1 MAIPKGRLTS
11 GDRGT
16 RRVIVLRGGAELQSR
31 LDNLAMTFFDVAE
44 RWQREAIA
52 VARPR
57 IPQRTGATRRSLR
70 AIPVGAKT
78 KNARGGR
85 AALLQARVEGSY
97 VGYFIDRGVKPHTIE
112 PKRKRALRWEGAEG
126 TIFATRASHPGYRR
140 RPFRAR
146 MAREGLRRTPMA
158 QALVDRWNEGA

>member
-1 MAIPKGRLTS
+1 MAVPKGRLTS

-16 RRVIVLRGGAELQSR
+16 RRVISLRGSRELQAR
-31 LDNLAMTFFDVAE
+31 LDNVALSFFDIATH
-44 RWQREAIA
+44 WQREAIA

-57 IPQRTGATRRSLR
+57 IPARTGATRRSLR
-70 AIPVGAKT
+70 AVPVGAKT

-97 VGYFIDRGVKPHTIE
+97 IGYFVDRGVKPHEIA
-112 PKRKRALRWEGAEG
+112 PRRKKALRWEGGQG
-126 TIFATRASHPGYRR
+126 TIFASRANHPGYRR

-158 QALVDRWNEGA
+158 EALVKRWNEGA